1 MHMSVDD
8 DRLVQLLG
16 TATLAAHDALAAALT
31 GGETRTAI
39 LVHLSAHPGGSVEA
53 LRRVLGLSQAATVRA
68 VDGLV
73 RDGLLERGPGPD
85 RRSHDLRPIRAGRRM
100 AGRALTAR
108 MEALRPLV
116 AKLDAPSRAGLGAGL
131 EALVGGLADDRP
143 GALHTCRLCD
153 RKVCCAGPG
162 CPLQHTVP

>member
-53 LRRVLGLSQAATVRA
+53 LRRVLGLSQAR
-68 VDGLV
+68 
-73 RDGLLERGPGPD
+73 
-85 RRSHDLRPIRAGRRM
+85 
-100 AGRALTAR
+100 
-108 MEALRPLV
+108 
-116 AKLDAPSRAGLGAGL
+116 
-131 EALVGGLADDRP
+131 DRP
-143 GALHTCRLCD
+143 RG
-153 RKVCCAGPG
+153 
-162 CPLQHTVP
+162 